1 MNQDLILKGLE
12 VGPFMSNCFIAG
24 SRRTKKGLI
33 VDPGAD
39 AQNILNEAQADGLD
53 IKLIVIT
60 HGHVDHISAAAAV
73 KEATGAPVAVH
84 REDAPQMKGGGSSM
98 ASLAGM
104 HFDPPPE
111 PDRLLEE
118 SDTIEVDGLS
128 FRVLHTPGHS
138 LGGICIYGEG
148 VVFTGDTLFN
158 LSIGRFDLPGGD
170 GRLLIS
176 NILAKL
182 MVLPEDTIVLPGHG
196 PQSTIGHEKEW
207 NPFLREDFLKE
218 GLI

>member
-12 VGPFMSNCFIAG
+12 VGPFMSNCFIVG

-39 AQNILNEAQADGLD
+39 AQPILQEVHADGLD
-53 IKLIVIT
+53 IQLIVIT
-60 HGHVDHISAAAAV
+60 HGHVDHISAGAAV
-73 KEATGAPVAVH
+73 KQATGAQVAVH

-98 ASLAGM
+98 ASPFGM
-104 HFDPPPE
+104 RFDPPPE
-111 PDRLLEE
+111 PDRLLEDD
-118 SDTIEVDGLS
+118 DTIEVDGLS

-138 LGGICIYGEG
+138 PGGICLFGEG

-170 GRLLIS
+170 GRLLVN

-207 NPFLREDFLKE
+207 NPFLREDFLK
-218 GLI
+218 